1 MVVFVDL
8 SKAFDYAVREV
19 VMGWTD
25 RDVTESPENKAA
37 LLTRLGLPSE
47 AAAEITS
54 WIERTGGLLKEKGAP
69 SAIVAMVNSLH
80 DGAWFRLPGDRSYI
94 STIAGGRQG
103 CKLGALIFN
112 LIYSL
117 ALHDFRQEARRQGLV
132 LNIKVKDSPF
142 WGQGSEDLYW
152 STDRAPE
159 DKNADS
165 ECFEVTYVDD
175 EAAFWACKSAASLTK
190 YAPMF
195 MNILVASYKRFG
207 FNINWDKGKTEAFI
221 SLRGKQA
228 ATQKCSIY
236 RAGSSLKLPPECGH
250 DLRVVQSYKHLGSIL
265 ESTGS
270 SGPDAAHRATSA
282 MSAFAPL
289 SKKVFGCPSIDRKVR
304 MDLFMSLVVSRL
316 IYNVH
321 VWSDLTAA
329 SYATLNSTYMR
340 GLRRI
345 AAACRFS
352 SAPNQPTDSDVRRL
366 LGAPSLQ
373 CIIVQR
379 RLMLASSI
387 AMHGPRPL
395 QAILSVRTN
404 GQVIP
409 WVRALRTDLAAL
421 TTYHAPKLD
430 ELGPPQ
436 DNPHSWAALMTSYPK
451 EWRELVKSYKVTDM
465 PFDIMKDRPSL
476 QRPSVIAADL
486 SRMHICPH
494 CEGDAAL
501 FGSANALHAHM
512 RRSHGL
518 RNWYASYAPPSG
530 VCPVCL
536 IQFDLHGNL
545 VRHLAGK
552 SFKGGKTICCR
563 DVVKAGLV
571 KPLSVETLKEAAALR
586 AQQHRDAR
594 RVGRSAP
601 LAAIHAQRLRG
612 TIFPRHLR
620 PHGPWPQP
628 APDENDG
635 VLAAD
640 VPGPQ
645 FDWFAVRPKKKL
657 RVKTSPETI
666 VAQAIADMPDS
677 ADHIYPEKSVI
688 QHSTHNA
695 ERSMKTGSTSPHSTH
710 PTERPTKKKPR
721 IVSGTHPSEP
731 EQSQPNALSYY
742 ENLAMTRSQEK
753 RPRDPSPERRSK
765 VPKYE

>member
-1 MVVFVDL
+1 M
-8 SKAFDYAVREV
+8 
-19 VMGWTD
+19 
-25 RDVTESPENKAA
+25 
-37 LLTRLGLPSE
+37 
-47 AAAEITS
+47 
-54 WIERTGGLLKEKGAP
+54 
-69 SAIVAMVNSLH
+69 
-80 DGAWFRLPGDRSYI
+80 
-94 STIAGGRQG
+94 
-103 CKLGALIFN
+103 
-112 LIYSL
+112 
-117 ALHDFRQEARRQGLV
+117 
-132 LNIKVKDSPF
+132 
-142 WGQGSEDLYW
+142 
-152 STDRAPE
+152 
-159 DKNADS
+159 
-165 ECFEVTYVDD
+165 
-175 EAAFWACKSAASLTK
+175 
-190 YAPMF
+190 
-195 MNILVASYKRFG
+195 
-207 FNINWDKGKTEAFI
+207 
-221 SLRGKQA
+221 
-228 ATQKCSIY
+228 
-236 RAGSSLKLPPECGH
+236 
-250 DLRVVQSYKHLGSIL
+250 
-265 ESTGS
+265 
-270 SGPDAAHRATSA
+270 
-282 MSAFAPL
+282 PL
-289 SKKVFGCPSIDRKVR
+289 D
-304 MDLFMSLVVSRL
+304 
-316 IYNVH
+316 
-321 VWSDLTAA
+321 
-329 SYATLNSTYMR
+329 
-340 GLRRI
+340 
-345 AAACRFS
+345 
-352 SAPNQPTDSDVRRL
+352 
-366 LGAPSLQ
+366 
-373 CIIVQR
+373 IIQ
-379 RLMLASSI
+379 
-387 AMHGPRPL
+387 
-395 QAILSVRTN
+395 
-404 GQVIP
+404 
-409 WVRALRTDLAAL
+409 
-421 TTYHAPKLD
+421 
-430 ELGPPQ
+430 
-436 DNPHSWAALMTSYPK
+436 
-451 EWRELVKSYKVTDM
+451 
-465 PFDIMKDRPSL
+465 DRPSL
-476 QRPSVIAADL
+476 QRPSPLAADL

-635 VLAAD
+635 DLAAD

-677 ADHIYPEKSVI
+677 ADHIYPEKSI
-688 QHSTHNA
+688 IPHSTHTA
-695 ERSMKTGSTSPHSTH
+695 ERSMKTGSISPHSTH
-710 PTERPTKKKPR
+710 PTERPTKRPR
-721 IVSGTHPSEP
+721 TVSGTHPSEP